1 MTGRFSPFKF
11 TRTDTIVLIFVCLF
25 STAIVQLALS
35 NSRDQANRIT
45 CQNNL
50 SEIGRAMQIYTNDY
64 DGKYPRS
71 GGPTSIWSSMIADY
85 TAPNRYMAYRLAS
98 NGSGGFV
105 TISSSL
111 YLLIKYAGLLPDSF
125 ICPGDYGVTT
135 FSLADEGIFNST
147 LVELWDFGHKPSS
160 HYSYAYHLPFYTH
173 GLSTLSEPDMAVI
186 ADRNSWMSPDESTIK
201 DFSLFDPDGDRE
213 AVKAGNAFAHE
224 DEGQNVLFVD
234 GHVSFEQS
242 PCCGVEDDNIYTYWN
257 GGDIRIGG
265 LPTAFVSQPQDS
277 RDSLLVNDS
286 GIYKGTNIIQPKD
299 VNSSDLEQTSIVSTL
314 DCPVPEQQNVIWC
327 STFQIAWDKMK
338 DEIIGEP
345 IEIIGAEELATRL
358 NQATVSEEDL
368 EEESYYANAG
378 ITGDGIIEQIQT
390 DMAQHFPSEPIPV
403 FSEELEVNPRAIL
416 SYSYLNINVEF
427 EHPFFTNVKPFTFKD
442 SNGTSTNVTSF
453 CSFSEI
459 EDPNQEK
466 VREQVEVLFGE
477 FDETGTSTAFAIDLC
492 KYTQPYQ
499 VILAA
504 VPLHETLNE
513 TISYVESKI
522 SEFSYDPNNT
532 HLRELNPPDKLI
544 VPDVLYKLT
553 HHFQELEGKGI
564 GNQPWQSEGYFVWE
578 AMQKIDFSLTR
589 TGVVLKS
596 SAHFVIGPAIVIG
609 PRNIYFNRP
618 FLIYVK
624 KRGDDYSPFFVMWV
638 DNAELLNKFK

>member
-1 MTGRFSPFKF
+1 MTRRFSSFKF
-11 TRTDTIVLIFVCLF
+11 THADAIVLIFVCLF
-25 STAIVQLALS
+25 STVIAQLTLS

-50 SEIGRAMQIYTNDY
+50 FVIGGAIQIYANDN
-64 DGKYPRS
+64 DGEYPRA
-71 GGPTSIWSSMIADY
+71 GGPTSIWSSRIADFS
-85 TAPNRYMAYRLAS
+85 ASNRYIAFQIAS

-125 ICPGDYGVTT
+125 ICPGDYGVTV
-135 FSLADEGIFNST
+135 FSLADEGIFDIT
-147 LVELWDFGHKPSS
+147 LADLWDFGNKPSS
-160 HYSYAYHLPFYTH
+160 HYSYAYHMPY
-173 GLSTLSEPDMAVI
+173 GLYALTSSSEPDMAVM
-186 ADRNSWMSPDESTIK
+186 ADRNSWLNPDESTIK
-201 DFSLFDPDGDRE
+201 DFGLFDPDGGRE

-234 GHVSFEQS
+234 GHVSFEES

-265 LPTAFVSQPQDS
+265 LPTVSVSQPQDIN
-277 RDSLLVNDS
+277 DSLLVNDS
-286 GIYKGTNIIQPKD
+286 GIYKGTNNIQPKD
-299 VNSSDLEQTSIVSTL
+299 VNSSDLEQTSIVATL

-327 STFQIAWDKMK
+327 STFQMAWDKMK
-338 DEIIGEP
+338 DDIIGEP

-368 EEESYYANAG
+368 EEDSYYANAG
-378 ITGDGIIEQIQT
+378 ITGEGIIEQINT
-390 DMAQHFPSEPIPV
+390 DMAQRFPSEPAPV
-403 FSEELEVNPRAIL
+403 FSEEFEVNQNTIL
-416 SYSYLNINVEF
+416 SYSYLNINIEF
-427 EHPFFTNVKPFTFKD
+427 EHPFYTNVKPFTFQD
-442 SNGTSTNVTSF
+442 SNGTSTNVSSF

-477 FDETGTSTAFAIDLC
+477 FDETGTGTEFAIDLC
-492 KYTQPYQ
+492 KYSQPYQ

-504 VPLHETLNE
+504 VPRHETLSE
-513 TISYVESKI
+513 TISYVELKI
-522 SEFSYDPNNT
+522 SEFNSDPNNT
-532 HLRELNPPDKLI
+532 HLRELNPMDKLI

-553 HHFQELEGKGI
+553 HHFKELEGKGI
-564 GNQPWQSEGYFVWE
+564 GNQPWHSEGYFVWE

-589 TGVVLKS
+589 TGVVIKS
-596 SAHFVIGPAIVIG
+596 SAHFIIGPAIVIG

-624 KRGDDYSPFFVMWV
+624 KRGTEHNPFFVMWV
-638 DNAELLNKFK
+638 DNAELLNEFK